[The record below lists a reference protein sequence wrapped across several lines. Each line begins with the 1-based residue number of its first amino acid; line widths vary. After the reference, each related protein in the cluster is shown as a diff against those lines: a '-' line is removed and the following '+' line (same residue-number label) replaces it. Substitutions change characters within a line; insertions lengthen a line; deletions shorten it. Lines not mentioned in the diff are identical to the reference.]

1 MNKIYLTCLLF
12 IASIHS
18 YAQTPL
24 SLNLIC
30 QINGEITSMSL
41 NGVDT
46 VPIKDL
52 AMSVLVERGALS
64 ISDGSNYFTNKLPA
78 QIEENRILG
87 TALWTP
93 KTGEDRS
100 QYIEI
105 NRNTGMVQVVKTIN
119 YSNPTIILKASA
131 SGNCEKLANKKKF

>member
-1 MNKIYLTCLLF
+1 MKTILPLSLLLF
-12 IASIHS
+12 ASLSS
-18 YAQTPL
+18 YAQTQV

-30 QINGEITSMSL
+30 QINGEITSMGS
-41 NGVDT
+41 NGVTT
-46 VPIKDL
+46 VPIKEL
-52 AMSVLVERGALS
+52 AMSVLVDKGLLS
-64 ISDGSNYFTNKLPA
+64 ISDGSNYFSNKLPA
-78 QIEENRILG
+78 QIEANRILG

-93 KTGEDRS
+93 KDGEDRS

-105 NRNTGMVQVVKTIN
+105 NRNTGMVQVVKNIN